1 MAKWTSRDIVEAF
14 SNKDCVYDTYKR
26 RFQAFVLHMIRV
38 GDMLK
43 DVDLGKPSKENL
55 QTAFSGVE
63 EFENYGEL
71 VEYDTA
77 LRELMILNRT
87 ADGKVDYE
95 KLEKALEGVNIDQKF
110 LDSMKETPGY
120 DSDLKKLEK
129 IQEKAETDAKSEIQ
143 KGGKIVFSDQEKKI
157 VAAALGDEVL
167 RDVDAA
173 QRKYK
178 TWENIQKTG
187 AIDQFVGSKEGGKFW
202 GKGTYDSLKTA
213 VGDAKNKA
221 YDTVM
226 KSTTNILTAP
236 LKIFF
241 FSLHELLNP
250 NSYFRKTALPKL
262 KENIRK
268 LRENKQAQDE
278 YKKLGLDL
286 DNMKAQPEAASK
298 KTFSQS
304 VQQLQRTVMAGWKFE
319 DDLKVLG
326 VQPKEQP
333 KEKPQQEQ
341 PSESMDLAS
350 RLAALNLSITSS
362 DLVNEADEKP
372 DTEATNKD
380 REVDS
385 AADAREDE
393 NSQQNT
399 QGNQQEDPE
408 KIQERVANVILRYN
422 FLIYLLLRAFAGTYG
437 HQEVFRRFSFQPFT
451 IKNDVEKKEQEKK
464 EPEQK
469 QEETKP
475 QDQKSELTD
484 EQKSTIQNTMHSFF
498 QKDKWSELNDVQK
511 KMIAAR
517 VKVDPAKIEK
527 ALSESMVL
535 EADEEDQTQE
545 TQQSQQEKPT
555 FVFELTNGV
564 DHWIKS
570 DPVLS
575 RMIQRNVD
583 LKRDLIKDGRYSTFY
598 AIAQFFDEI
607 LDQYTRY
614 ISALKSHPQ
623 FNSLRGM
630 NISIT
635 GIKNLKLQEVT
646 AVARKSLTAL
656 RSKVQ
661 GFGDEL
667 NREFRII
674 ASLQGVTNVTAF
686 LTVKDCN
693 FTNIEKFIKTLDP
706 RLEQAKRATAQPAK
720 IYQEDAREI
729 FGENGIPFSVINMA
743 QTEEKKEQPQQPQ
756 QQQQQQQQPKEE
768 NTEQNGE
775 KQ

>member
-14 SNKDCVYDTYKR
+14 SNRDCVYNTYKR
-26 RFQAFVLHMIRV
+26 RFQAFVLHMITV

-43 DVDLGKPSKENL
+43 EVNPGKPSKENL

-63 EFENYGEL
+63 EFETYGEL
-71 VEYDTA
+71 VEYDAA
-77 LRELMILNRT
+77 LRCLMLLNRT
-87 ADGKVDYE
+87 DNNKIDYE
-95 KLEKALEGVNIDQKF
+95 KLDKALSEVNIDSKF
-110 LDSMKETPGY
+110 LRQMKEDSGY
-120 DSDLKKLEK
+120 NTALGKLES
-129 IQEKAETDAKSEIQ
+129 IQEKAESDAKAEIQ
-143 KGGKIVFSDQEKKI
+143 KGGNIEFSDQQKKI

-167 RDVDAA
+167 REAEAA
-173 QRKYK
+173 QTKYK
-178 TWENIQKTG
+178 TWKKIQETG
-187 AIDQFVGSKEGGKFW
+187 AIDQFVSSKEGGKFW

-226 KSTTNILTAP
+226 GSTTNILTAP

-241 FSLHELLNP
+241 FGLHELLNP
-250 NSYFRKTALPKL
+250 NSYFRKAAWPKI
-262 KENIRK
+262 KENMRK
-268 LRENKQAQDE
+268 VRENKQAQDE

-286 DNMKAQPEAASK
+286 DNMNAESEAANK

-304 VQQLQRTVMAGWKFE
+304 VQQLQRTVMKGWKFE
-319 DDLKVLG
+319 DDLQVLG
-326 VQPKEQP
+326 VQPNEEPKGQKEQ
-333 KEKPQQEQ
+333 PQQEQ
-341 PSESMDLAS
+341 PRESMDLAS

-362 DLVNEADEKP
+362 DLVNEATIEP
-372 DTEATNKD
+372 DPEGAKQEEN
-380 REVDS
+380 EQNS
-385 AADAREDE
+385 AADAGEDE
-393 NSQQNT
+393 NPQ
-399 QGNQQEDPE
+399 QQEPVKQQDENE
-408 KIQERVANVILRYN
+408 KIQEKVANVILRYN

-437 HQEVFRRFSFQPFT
+437 HQEAFRQFSFQPFT
-451 IKNDVEKKEQEKK
+451 IKNSEEAREPEKK
-464 EPEQK
+464 PEQK
-469 QEETKP
+469 QEETKS

-484 EQKSTIQNTMHSFF
+484 EQKSTIQKTMHNFF
-498 QKDKWSELNDVQK
+498 QKDKWSDLNDGQK

-517 VKVDPAKIEK
+517 VRVDPAKIDQ

-535 EADEEDQTQE
+535 EAEEQHT
-545 TQQSQQEKPT
+545 QQEKPT
-555 FVFELTNGV
+555 FVFELTHGV
-564 DHWIKS
+564 EHWIKK

-614 ISALKSHPQ
+614 ISALKAHAQ
-623 FNSLRGM
+623 FNSLKSM

-674 ASLQGVTNVTAF
+674 ASLQSVTNVTQF
-686 LTVKDCN
+686 LAIKDCD
-693 FTNIEKFIKTLDP
+693 FTNIEKFIKTVDP
-706 RLEQAKRATAQPAK
+706 RLEQAKRVTAQPAK
-720 IYQEDAREI
+720 IYQEDAKEI
-729 FGENGIPFSVINMA
+729 FGENGIPFSVINLA
-743 QTEEKKEQPQQPQ
+743 QTEEKKEAQQQQPQ
-756 QQQQQQQQPKEE
+756 QQQQQPQQQ

>member
-14 SNKDCVYDTYKR
+14 SNKDCIYNTYKR
-26 RFQAFVLHMIRV
+26 RFQAFVLHMITV

-43 DVDLGKPSKENL
+43 EVDPGKPSKENL

-63 EFENYGEL
+63 EFENYGGL
-71 VEYDTA
+71 VEYDAA
-77 LRELMILNRT
+77 LRSLMLLNRT
-87 ADGKVDYE
+87 DNNKIDYE
-95 KLEKALEGVNIDQKF
+95 KLDKALEEVNIDSKF
-110 LDSMKETPGY
+110 LDQMKQTQGYETALG
-120 DSDLKKLEK
+120 KLEQ
-129 IQEKAETDAKSEIQ
+129 IQEKAEADAKIEIQ
-143 KGGKIVFSDQEKKI
+143 KGGNIEFSDQQKRI
-157 VAAALGDEVL
+157 VAAALGDAVL
-167 RDVDAA
+167 REAEAA
-173 QRKYK
+173 QTKYK
-178 TWENIQKTG
+178 TWKKIQETG
-187 AIDQFVGSKEGGKFW
+187 AIDQFVSSKEGGKFW
-202 GKGTYDSLKTA
+202 GKGTYDSIKTA

-226 KSTTNILTAP
+226 GSTTNILTAP

-241 FSLHELLNP
+241 FGLHELLNP
-250 NSYFRKTALPKL
+250 NSYFRKAAWPKI
-262 KENIRK
+262 KENMRK
-268 LRENKQAQDE
+268 VRENKQAQEE

-286 DNMKAQPEAASK
+286 DNMNAQSEAANK
-298 KTFSQS
+298 KSFTQS

-319 DDLKVLG
+319 DDLQVLG
-326 VQPKEQP
+326 VQPKEEP
-333 KEKPQQEQ
+333 KDQPQQEQ
-341 PSESMDLAS
+341 PKESMDLAS
-350 RLAALNLSITSS
+350 RLAALNLSITSR
-362 DLVNEADEKP
+362 DLVNEASIEP
-372 DTEATNKD
+372 DMEAENNA
-380 REVDS
+380 ES
-385 AADAREDE
+385 EENAAAEAGEDE
-393 NSQQNT
+393 NP
-399 QGNQQEDPE
+399 QQEEQVKQQDQNE
-408 KIQERVANVILRYN
+408 KIQEKVANVILRYN

-437 HQEVFRRFSFQPFT
+437 HQEAFRQFSFQPFT
-451 IKNDVEKKEQEKK
+451 IKNGEEQKEPENK

-469 QEETKP
+469 PEENKP

-484 EQKSTIQNTMHSFF
+484 EQKSTIQKTMHNFF
-498 QKDKWSELNDVQK
+498 QKDKWSDLNDGQK

-517 VKVDPAKIEK
+517 VRVDPSKIDQ

-535 EADEEDQTQE
+535 EADEEQQT
-545 TQQSQQEKPT
+545 QQEKPT
-555 FVFELTNGV
+555 FVFELTHGV
-564 DHWIKS
+564 EHWIKR

-607 LDQYTRY
+607 LDQYSRY
-614 ISALKSHPQ
+614 ISALKAHAQ
-623 FNSLRGM
+623 FNSLKSM

-674 ASLQGVTNVTAF
+674 ASLQSVTNVTQF
-686 LTVKDCN
+686 LTIKDCN

-706 RLEQAKRATAQPAK
+706 RLEQAKRVTAQPAK

-729 FGENGIPFSVINMA
+729 FGENGIPFSVVNMA
-743 QTEEKKEQPQQPQ
+743 QTEEKKEPQQQQQPQ
-756 QQQQQQQQPKEE
+756 QQ

>member
-14 SNKDCVYDTYKR
+14 SNKDCIYNTYKR
-26 RFQAFVLHMIRV
+26 RFQAFVLHMITV

-43 DVDLGKPSKENL
+43 EVDPGKPSKEHL

-63 EFENYGEL
+63 EFETYGEL
-71 VEYDTA
+71 VEYDAA
-77 LRELMILNRT
+77 LRCLMLLNRT
-87 ADGKVDYE
+87 DNNKIDYE
-95 KLEKALEGVNIDQKF
+95 KLDSVIEKAGLCEKVNIDSKF
-110 LDSMKETPGY
+110 LGQMKEVSGY
-120 DSDLKKLEK
+120 DTALGKLEK
-129 IQEKAETDAKSEIQ
+129 IQEKAEADAKTEIQ
-143 KGGKIVFSDQEKKI
+143 KGGNIEFSDQQKKI
-157 VAAALGDEVL
+157 VAAALGDTVL
-167 RDVDAA
+167 REAEAA
-173 QRKYK
+173 QTKYK
-178 TWENIQKTG
+178 TWKKIQETG
-187 AIDQFVGSKEGGKFW
+187 AIDQFVSSKEGGKFW

-226 KSTTNILTAP
+226 GSTTNILTAP

-241 FSLHELLNP
+241 FGLHELLNP
-250 NSYFRKTALPKL
+250 NSYFRKAAWPKI
-262 KENIRK
+262 KENMRK
-268 LRENKQAQDE
+268 VRSNKQAQDE

-286 DNMKAQPEAASK
+286 DNMNAQSEAANK
-298 KTFSQS
+298 KSFTQS
-304 VQQLQRTVMAGWKFE
+304 VQQLQRTVMKGWKFE
-319 DDLKVLG
+319 DDLQVLG
-326 VQPKEQP
+326 VQPKEEQ
-333 KEKPQQEQ
+333 KEQPQQEQ
-341 PSESMDLAS
+341 PKESMDLAS
-350 RLAALNLSITSS
+350 RLAALNLSITSR
-362 DLVNEADEKP
+362 DLVNEATIEPDMEAENQTENAEK
-372 DTEATNKD
+372 A
-380 REVDS
+380 
-385 AADAREDE
+385 AADAGEDE
-393 NSQQNT
+393 NP
-399 QGNQQEDPE
+399 QQEEQAKQQDENE
-408 KIQERVANVILRYN
+408 KIQEKVANVILRYN

-437 HQEVFRRFSFQPFT
+437 HQEAFRQFSFQPFT
-451 IKNDVEKKEQEKK
+451 IKNGEEQKEPEKK

-475 QDQKSELTD
+475 QDKKDELTD
-484 EQKSTIQNTMHSFF
+484 EQKSTIQKTMHNFF
-498 QKDKWSELNDVQK
+498 QKDKWSDLNDGQK

-517 VKVDPAKIEK
+517 VRVDPAKIDQ

-535 EADEEDQTQE
+535 EADEEQQT
-545 TQQSQQEKPT
+545 QQEKPT
-555 FVFELTNGV
+555 FVFELTHGV
-564 DHWIKS
+564 EHWIKK

-607 LDQYTRY
+607 LDQYSRY
-614 ISALKSHPQ
+614 ISALKAHAQ
-623 FNSLRGM
+623 FNSLKSM

-646 AVARKSLTAL
+646 AVARKSLTVL

-674 ASLQGVTNVTAF
+674 ASLQGVTNVTQF
-686 LTVKDCN
+686 LTIRDCN
-693 FTNIEKFIKTLDP
+693 FTNIEKFIKTVDP
-706 RLEQAKRATAQPAK
+706 RLEQANRVTAQPAK
-720 IYQEDAREI
+720 IYQEDAKEI

-743 QTEEKKEQPQQPQ
+743 QTEEKKEPEQQQPQ
-756 QQQQQQQQPKEE
+756 QQQQQPQQQ

>member
-14 SNKDCVYDTYKR
+14 SNRYCIYNTYKR
-26 RFQAFVLHMIRV
+26 RFQAFVLHMITV

-43 DVDLGKPSKENL
+43 EVDPGKPSKENL

-71 VEYDTA
+71 VEYDAA
-77 LRELMILNRT
+77 LRCLMLLNRT
-87 ADGKVDYE
+87 DNNKIDYE
-95 KLEKALEGVNIDQKF
+95 KLDKALSEVNIDSKF
-110 LDSMKETPGY
+110 LSQMKEVSGY
-120 DSDLKKLEK
+120 NTALGKLEN
-129 IQEKAETDAKSEIQ
+129 IQEKAEADAKAEIQ
-143 KGGKIVFSDQEKKI
+143 KGGNIEFSDQQKKI

-167 RDVDAA
+167 READAA
-173 QRKYK
+173 QTKYK
-178 TWENIQKTG
+178 TWKKIQETG
-187 AIDQFVGSKEGGKFW
+187 AIDQFVSSKEGGKFW

-226 KSTTNILTAP
+226 GSTTNILTAP

-241 FSLHELLNP
+241 FGLHELLNP
-250 NSYFRKTALPKL
+250 NSYFRKTAWPKI
-262 KENIRK
+262 KENMRK
-268 LRENKQAQDE
+268 VRENKQAQDE

-286 DNMKAQPEAASK
+286 DNMNAESEAANK
-298 KTFSQS
+298 KSYTQS

-319 DDLKVLG
+319 DDLQVLG
-326 VQPKEQP
+326 VQPNEETKEQKEQP
-333 KEKPQQEQ
+333 N
-341 PSESMDLAS
+341 ESMDLAS

-362 DLVNEADEKP
+362 DLVNEATIEPDPKGEKQ
-372 DTEATNKD
+372 EENEQNA
-380 REVDS
+380 
-385 AADAREDE
+385 AADAGEDE
-393 NSQQNT
+393 NPQKEQVKQQDENS
-399 QGNQQEDPE
+399 
-408 KIQERVANVILRYN
+408 KIQEKVANVILRYN

-437 HQEVFRRFSFQPFT
+437 HQEAFRQFSFQPFT
-451 IKNDVEKKEQEKK
+451 IKNDEEQKEPEKKET
-464 EPEQK
+464 EQK
-469 QEETKP
+469 KEETKP

-484 EQKSTIQNTMHSFF
+484 EQKSTIQKTMHNFF
-498 QKDKWSELNDVQK
+498 QKNKWSDLNDGQK

-517 VKVDPAKIEK
+517 VRVDPAKIDQ

-535 EADEEDQTQE
+535 EADEQQT
-545 TQQSQQEKPT
+545 QQEKPT
-555 FVFELTNGV
+555 FVFELTHGV
-564 DHWIKS
+564 EHWIKR

-607 LDQYTRY
+607 LDQYSRY
-614 ISALKSHPQ
+614 IAALKAHAQ
-623 FNSLRGM
+623 FNSLKSM

-674 ASLQGVTNVTAF
+674 ASLQAVTNVTQF
-686 LTVKDCN
+686 LTIKDCD

-706 RLEQAKRATAQPAK
+706 RLEQAKRVTAQPAK
-720 IYQEDAREI
+720 IYQEDAKEI

-743 QTEEKKEQPQQPQ
+743 QTEEKKETQQQQQPQ
-756 QQQQQQQQPKEE
+756 QQ

>member
-14 SNKDCVYDTYKR
+14 SNKDCIYNTYKR
-26 RFQAFVLHMIRV
+26 RFQAFVLHMITV

-43 DVDLGKPSKENL
+43 EVDPGKPSKENL

-71 VEYDTA
+71 VEYDAA
-77 LRELMILNRT
+77 LRSLMLLNRT
-87 ADGKVDYE
+87 DNNKIDYE
-95 KLEKALEGVNIDQKF
+95 KLDKALEEVNIDSKF
-110 LDSMKETPGY
+110 LDQMRQTQGY
-120 DSDLKKLEK
+120 DSALGKLEK
-129 IQEKAETDAKSEIQ
+129 IQEKAEADAKIEIQ
-143 KGGKIVFSDQEKKI
+143 RGGNIEFSDQQKKI
-157 VAAALGDEVL
+157 VAAALGDGVL
-167 RDVDAA
+167 REAEAA
-173 QRKYK
+173 QTKYK
-178 TWENIQKTG
+178 TWKKIQETG
-187 AIDQFVGSKEGGKFW
+187 AIDLFISSKEGGKFW

-226 KSTTNILTAP
+226 GSTTNILTAP

-241 FSLHELLNP
+241 FGLHELLNP
-250 NSYFRKTALPKL
+250 NSYFRKAAWPKI
-262 KENIRK
+262 KENMRK
-268 LRENKQAQDE
+268 VRENKQAQDE

-286 DNMKAQPEAASK
+286 DNMNAESEAANK
-298 KTFSQS
+298 KSFTQS

-319 DDLKVLG
+319 DDLQVLG
-326 VQPKEQP
+326 VQPKEEP
-333 KEKPQQEQ
+333 KEQPQQEQ
-341 PSESMDLAS
+341 PRESMDLAS
-350 RLAALNLSITSS
+350 RLAALNLSITSR
-362 DLVNEADEKP
+362 DLVNEATIEP
-372 DTEATNKD
+372 DMEAENQA
-380 REVDS
+380 ENAENA
-385 AADAREDE
+385 AADAGEDE
-393 NSQQNT
+393 NSQQEE
-399 QGNQQEDPE
+399 QVKQQDQNE
-408 KIQERVANVILRYN
+408 KIQEKVANVILRYN

-437 HQEVFRRFSFQPFT
+437 HQEPFRQFSFQPFT
-451 IKNDVEKKEQEKK
+451 IKNGEEQKQEEPK
-464 EPEQK
+464 PEQK

-484 EQKSTIQNTMHSFF
+484 EQKSTIQKTMHNFF
-498 QKDKWSELNDVQK
+498 QKDKWSDLNDGQK

-517 VKVDPAKIEK
+517 VRVDPAKIDQ

-535 EADEEDQTQE
+535 EADEEQQT
-545 TQQSQQEKPT
+545 QQEKPT
-555 FVFELTNGV
+555 FVFELTHGV
-564 DHWIKS
+564 EHWIKR

-607 LDQYTRY
+607 LDQYSRY
-614 ISALKSHPQ
+614 IAALKAHAQ
-623 FNSLRGM
+623 FNSLKSM

-656 RSKVQ
+656 RNKVQ

-674 ASLQGVTNVTAF
+674 ASLQSVTNVTQF
-686 LTVKDCN
+686 LTIKDCD

-706 RLEQAKRATAQPAK
+706 RLEQAKRVTAQPAK

-729 FGENGIPFSVINMA
+729 FGENGIPFSVVNMA
-743 QTEEKKEQPQQPQ
+743 QTEEKKEPQQQQPQ
-756 QQQQQQQQPKEE
+756 QQ

>member
-14 SNKDCVYDTYKR
+14 SNKDCIYSTYKR
-26 RFQAFVLHMIRV
+26 RFQAFVLHMITV

-55 QTAFSGVE
+55 QTAFSGVD
-63 EFENYGEL
+63 EFEKYGDQ
-71 VEYDTA
+71 VEYDAA

-87 ADGKVDYE
+87 DDGKIDYE
-95 KLEKALEGVNIDQKF
+95 KLDKALEGVNIDRKF
-110 LDSMKETPGY
+110 LKSMNETAGY
-120 DSDLKKLEK
+120 ASDLENLEK
-129 IQEKAETDAKSEIQ
+129 IQEKAEADAKSEIQ
-143 KGGKIVFSDQEKKI
+143 KGGKIEFSDQEKKI

-167 RDVDAA
+167 RDVNAA
-173 QRKYK
+173 QTKYK

-202 GKGTYDSLKTA
+202 GNGTYDSLKTA

-226 KSTTNILTAP
+226 GSTTNILTAP

-241 FSLHELLNP
+241 FGLHELLNP
-250 NSYFRKTALPKL
+250 NSYFRKTAFPKL
-262 KENIRK
+262 RENIRK

-278 YKKLGLDL
+278 YKKLGIDL
-286 DNMKAQPEAASK
+286 DNMNAQPKAANK
-298 KTFSQS
+298 KSFSQS
-304 VQQLQRTVMAGWKFE
+304 VQQLQRTVMTGWKFE
-319 DDLKVLG
+319 DDLKALG
-326 VQPKEQP
+326 VQPKEQT
-333 KEKPQQEQ
+333 QQEQ
-341 PSESMDLAS
+341 PRESMDLAS
-350 RLAALNLSITSS
+350 RLAALNLSITSK
-362 DLVNEADEKP
+362 DLVNEADNEP
-372 DTEATNKD
+372 DAEAANREETEED
-380 REVDS
+380 R
-385 AADAREDE
+385 AAEAGEDE

-399 QGNQQEDPE
+399 QGEQQEDNE

-437 HQEVFRRFSFQPFT
+437 HQEAFRRFSFQPFT
-451 IKNDVEKKEQEKK
+451 IKNDEKGEKEQAK
-464 EPEQK
+464 EQSKEQSK
-469 QEETKP
+469 S

-535 EADEEDQTQE
+535 EADEEQQTQR
-545 TQQSQQEKPT
+545 EKPT
-555 FVFELTNGV
+555 FVFELTHGV
-564 DHWIKS
+564 EHWIKG

-607 LDQYTRY
+607 LDQYSRY

-623 FNSLRGM
+623 FNSLKGM

-686 LTVKDCN
+686 LTIKYCD
-693 FTNIEKFIKTLDP
+693 FTKIEKFIKTLDP

-720 IYQEDAREI
+720 IYQEDAKEI
-729 FGENGIPFSVINMA
+729 FGENGIPFSVVNMA
-743 QTEEKKEQPQQPQ
+743 QSEEKKEQPQQ
-756 QQQQQQQQPKEE
+756 QQQQPQPQ

>member
-14 SNKDCVYDTYKR
+14 SNKDCIYNTYKR
-26 RFQAFVLHMIRV
+26 RFQAFVLHMITV

-43 DVDLGKPSKENL
+43 EVDPGKPSKENL
-55 QTAFSGVE
+55 QTAFAGVE

-71 VEYDTA
+71 VEYDAA
-77 LRELMILNRT
+77 LRCLMLLNRT
-87 ADGKVDYE
+87 DNNKIDYE
-95 KLEKALEGVNIDQKF
+95 KLDKTLEEVNIDSKF
-110 LDSMKETPGY
+110 LDQMKQTTGY
-120 DSDLKKLEK
+120 DSALGKLEK
-129 IQEKAETDAKSEIQ
+129 IQEKAETDAKIEIQ
-143 KGGKIVFSDQEKKI
+143 RGGNIEFSDQQKKI
-157 VAAALGDEVL
+157 VAAALGDGVMREAE
-167 RDVDAA
+167 AA
-173 QRKYK
+173 QTKYK
-178 TWENIQKTG
+178 TWKKIQETG
-187 AIDQFVGSKEGGKFW
+187 AIDQFVSSKEGGKFW
-202 GKGTYDSLKTA
+202 GKGTYDSIKTA

-226 KSTTNILTAP
+226 GSTTNILTAP

-241 FSLHELLNP
+241 FGLHELLNP
-250 NSYFRKTALPKL
+250 NSYFRKAAWPKI
-262 KENIRK
+262 KENMRK
-268 LRENKQAQDE
+268 VRENKQAQDE

-286 DNMKAQPEAASK
+286 DNMNAESETANK
-298 KTFSQS
+298 KSYTQS
-304 VQQLQRTVMAGWKFE
+304 VQQLQRTVMSGWKFE
-319 DDLKVLG
+319 DDLQVLG
-326 VQPKEQP
+326 VQPNEENKEEKEQQ
-333 KEKPQQEQ
+333 QQEQ
-341 PSESMDLAS
+341 QKESMDLAS
-350 RLAALNLSITSS
+350 RLAALNLSITSR
-362 DLVNEADEKP
+362 DLVNEATIEP
-372 DTEATNKD
+372 DMEAENQA
-380 REVDS
+380 ENAENA
-385 AADAREDE
+385 AADAGEDE
-393 NSQQNT
+393 NSQQEE
-399 QGNQQEDPE
+399 QVKQQDQNE
-408 KIQERVANVILRYN
+408 KIQEKVANVILRYN

-437 HQEVFRRFSFQPFT
+437 HQEAFRQFSFQPFT
-451 IKNDVEKKEQEKK
+451 IKNGEEQKQEEPK
-464 EPEQK
+464 PEQK

-484 EQKSTIQNTMHSFF
+484 EQKSTIQKTMHNFF
-498 QKDKWSELNDVQK
+498 QKDKWSDLNDGQK

-517 VKVDPAKIEK
+517 VRVDPAKIDQ

-535 EADEEDQTQE
+535 EADEEQQT
-545 TQQSQQEKPT
+545 QQEKPT
-555 FVFELTNGV
+555 FVFELTHGV
-564 DHWIKS
+564 EHWIKR

-607 LDQYTRY
+607 LDQYSRY
-614 ISALKSHPQ
+614 IAALKAHAQ
-623 FNSLRGM
+623 FNSLKSM

-674 ASLQGVTNVTAF
+674 ASLQSVTNVTQF
-686 LTVKDCN
+686 LTIKDCD

-706 RLEQAKRATAQPAK
+706 RLEQAKRVTAQPAK
-720 IYQEDAREI
+720 IYQEDAKEI

-743 QTEEKKEQPQQPQ
+743 QTEEKKEPQQQQPQ
-756 QQQQQQQQPKEE
+756 QQ

>member
-14 SNKDCVYDTYKR
+14 SNRYCIYNTYKR
-26 RFQAFVLHMIRV
+26 RFQAFVLHMITV

-43 DVDLGKPSKENL
+43 EVDPGKPSKENL

-71 VEYDTA
+71 VEYDAA
-77 LRELMILNRT
+77 LRCLMLLNRT
-87 ADGKVDYE
+87 DNNKIDYE
-95 KLEKALEGVNIDQKF
+95 KLDKALSEVNIDSKF
-110 LDSMKETPGY
+110 LSQMKEVSGY
-120 DSDLKKLEK
+120 NTALGKLEN
-129 IQEKAETDAKSEIQ
+129 IQEKAEADAKAEIQ
-143 KGGKIVFSDQEKKI
+143 KGGNIEFSDQQKKI

-167 RDVDAA
+167 READAA
-173 QRKYK
+173 QTKYK
-178 TWENIQKTG
+178 TWKKIQETG
-187 AIDQFVGSKEGGKFW
+187 AIDQFVSSKEGGKFW

-226 KSTTNILTAP
+226 GSTTNILTAP

-241 FSLHELLNP
+241 FGLHELLNP
-250 NSYFRKTALPKL
+250 NSYFRKTAWPKI
-262 KENIRK
+262 KENMRK
-268 LRENKQAQDE
+268 VRENKQAQDE

-286 DNMKAQPEAASK
+286 DNMNAESEAANK
-298 KTFSQS
+298 KSYTQS

-319 DDLKVLG
+319 DDLQVLG
-326 VQPKEQP
+326 VQPNEETKEQKEQP
-333 KEKPQQEQ
+333 N
-341 PSESMDLAS
+341 ESMDLAS

-362 DLVNEADEKP
+362 DLVNEATIEPDPKGEKQ
-372 DTEATNKD
+372 EENEQNA
-380 REVDS
+380 
-385 AADAREDE
+385 AADAGEDE
-393 NSQQNT
+393 NPQKEQVKQQDENS
-399 QGNQQEDPE
+399 
-408 KIQERVANVILRYN
+408 KIQEKVANVILRYN

-437 HQEVFRRFSFQPFT
+437 HQEAFRQFSFQPFT
-451 IKNDVEKKEQEKK
+451 IKNDEEQKEPEKKET
-464 EPEQK
+464 EQK
-469 QEETKP
+469 KEETKP

-484 EQKSTIQNTMHSFF
+484 EQKSTIQKTMHNFF
-498 QKDKWSELNDVQK
+498 QKNKWSDLNDGQK

-517 VKVDPAKIEK
+517 VRVDPAKIDQ

-535 EADEEDQTQE
+535 EADEQQT
-545 TQQSQQEKPT
+545 QQEKPT
-555 FVFELTNGV
+555 FVFELTHGV
-564 DHWIKS
+564 EHWIKR

-607 LDQYTRY
+607 LDQYSRY
-614 ISALKSHPQ
+614 IAALKAHAQ
-623 FNSLRGM
+623 FNSLKSM

-674 ASLQGVTNVTAF
+674 ASLQAVTNVTQF
-686 LTVKDCN
+686 LTIKDCD

-706 RLEQAKRATAQPAK
+706 RLEQAKRVTAQPAK
-720 IYQEDAREI
+720 IYQEDAKEI
-729 FGENGIPFSVINMA
+729 FGENGIPFSVVNMA
-743 QTEEKKEQPQQPQ
+743 QTEEKKETQQQQQPQ
-756 QQQQQQQQPKEE
+756 QQ

>member
-14 SNKDCVYDTYKR
+14 SNKDCIYNTYKR
-26 RFQAFVLHMIRV
+26 RFQAFVLHMITV

-43 DVDLGKPSKENL
+43 EVDPGKPSKENL

-63 EFENYGEL
+63 EFETYGEL
-71 VEYDTA
+71 VEYDAA
-77 LRELMILNRT
+77 LRTLMLLNRT
-87 ADGKVDYE
+87 DSNKIDYE
-95 KLEKALEGVNIDQKF
+95 KLDKALSEVNIDSKF
-110 LDSMKETPGY
+110 LEQMKEVSGY
-120 DSDLKKLEK
+120 DSALGKLEK
-129 IQEKAETDAKSEIQ
+129 IQEKAEADAKTEIQ
-143 KGGKIVFSDQEKKI
+143 RGGNIEFSDQQKKI
-157 VAAALGDEVL
+157 VAAALGDGVL
-167 RDVDAA
+167 REAEAA
-173 QRKYK
+173 QTKYK
-178 TWENIQKTG
+178 TWKKIQETG
-187 AIDQFVGSKEGGKFW
+187 AIDQFVSSKEGGKFW
-202 GKGTYDSLKTA
+202 GKGTYDSIKTA

-226 KSTTNILTAP
+226 GSTTNILTAP

-241 FSLHELLNP
+241 FGLHELLNP
-250 NSYFRKTALPKL
+250 NSYFRKAAWPKI
-262 KENIRK
+262 KENMRK
-268 LRENKQAQDE
+268 VRENKQAQDE

-286 DNMKAQPEAASK
+286 DNMNAESEAANK

-319 DDLKVLG
+319 DDLQVLG
-326 VQPKEQP
+326 VQPKEEP
-333 KEKPQQEQ
+333 KEQPQQEQ
-341 PSESMDLAS
+341 QKESMDLAS
-350 RLAALNLSITSS
+350 RLAALNLSITSR
-362 DLVNEADEKP
+362 DLVNEATIEP
-372 DTEATNKD
+372 DMEAENQA
-380 REVDS
+380 ENAENS
-385 AADAREDE
+385 AADAGEDE
-393 NSQQNT
+393 NPPQEEQVKQQDQN
-399 QGNQQEDPE
+399 E
-408 KIQERVANVILRYN
+408 KIQEKVANVILRYN

-437 HQEVFRRFSFQPFT
+437 HQEAFRQFSFQPFT
-451 IKNDVEKKEQEKK
+451 IKNGEEQKEPEKK

-484 EQKSTIQNTMHSFF
+484 EQKSTIQKTMHNFF
-498 QKDKWSELNDVQK
+498 QKDKWSDLNDGQK

-517 VKVDPAKIEK
+517 VRVDPAKIDQ

-535 EADEEDQTQE
+535 EADEEQQT
-545 TQQSQQEKPT
+545 QQEKPT
-555 FVFELTNGV
+555 FVFELTHGV
-564 DHWIKS
+564 EHWIKR

-575 RMIQRNVD
+575 RMIQKNVD

-607 LDQYTRY
+607 LDQYSRY
-614 ISALKSHPQ
+614 ISALKAHAQ
-623 FNSLRGM
+623 FNSLKSM

-674 ASLQGVTNVTAF
+674 ASLQAVTNVTQF
-686 LTVKDCN
+686 LTIKDCD

-706 RLEQAKRATAQPAK
+706 RLEQAKRVTAQPAK
-720 IYQEDAREI
+720 IYQEDAKEI

-756 QQQQQQQQPKEE
+756 QQ

>member
-14 SNKDCVYDTYKR
+14 SNKDCIYNTYKR
-26 RFQAFVLHMIRV
+26 RFQAFVLHMITV

-43 DVDLGKPSKENL
+43 EVDPGKPSKENL
-55 QTAFSGVE
+55 QTAFAGVE

-71 VEYDTA
+71 VEYDAA
-77 LRELMILNRT
+77 LRCLMLLNRT
-87 ADGKVDYE
+87 DNNKIDYE
-95 KLEKALEGVNIDQKF
+95 KLDKTLEEVNIDSKF
-110 LDSMKETPGY
+110 LDQMKQTTGY
-120 DSDLKKLEK
+120 DSALGKLEK
-129 IQEKAETDAKSEIQ
+129 IQEKAETDAKIEIQ
-143 KGGKIVFSDQEKKI
+143 RGGNIEFSDQQKKI
-157 VAAALGDEVL
+157 VAAALGDGVMREAE
-167 RDVDAA
+167 AA
-173 QRKYK
+173 QTKYK
-178 TWENIQKTG
+178 TWKKIQETG
-187 AIDQFVGSKEGGKFW
+187 AIDQFVSSKEGGKFW
-202 GKGTYDSLKTA
+202 GKGTYDSIKTA

-226 KSTTNILTAP
+226 GSTTNILTAP

-241 FSLHELLNP
+241 FGLHELLNP
-250 NSYFRKTALPKL
+250 NSYFRKAAWPKI
-262 KENIRK
+262 KENMRK
-268 LRENKQAQDE
+268 VRENKQAQDE

-286 DNMKAQPEAASK
+286 DNMNAESETANK
-298 KTFSQS
+298 KSYTQS
-304 VQQLQRTVMAGWKFE
+304 VQQLQRTVMSGWKFE
-319 DDLKVLG
+319 DDLQVLG
-326 VQPKEQP
+326 VQPNEENKEEKEQQ
-333 KEKPQQEQ
+333 QQEQ
-341 PSESMDLAS
+341 QKESMDLAS
-350 RLAALNLSITSS
+350 RLAALNLSITSR
-362 DLVNEADEKP
+362 DLVNEATIEP
-372 DTEATNKD
+372 DMEAENQA
-380 REVDS
+380 ENAENA
-385 AADAREDE
+385 AADAGEDE
-393 NSQQNT
+393 NSQQEE
-399 QGNQQEDPE
+399 QVKQQDQNE
-408 KIQERVANVILRYN
+408 KIQEKVANVILRYN

-437 HQEVFRRFSFQPFT
+437 HQEAFRQFSFQPFT
-451 IKNDVEKKEQEKK
+451 IKNGEEQKQEEPK
-464 EPEQK
+464 PEQK

-484 EQKSTIQNTMHSFF
+484 EQKSTIQKTMHNFF
-498 QKDKWSELNDVQK
+498 QKDKWSDLNDGQK

-517 VKVDPAKIEK
+517 VRVDPAKIDQ

-535 EADEEDQTQE
+535 EADEEQQT
-545 TQQSQQEKPT
+545 QQEKPT
-555 FVFELTNGV
+555 FVFELTHGV
-564 DHWIKS
+564 EHWIKR

-607 LDQYTRY
+607 LDQYSRY
-614 ISALKSHPQ
+614 IAALKAHAQ
-623 FNSLRGM
+623 FNSLKSM

-674 ASLQGVTNVTAF
+674 ASLQSVTNVTQF
-686 LTVKDCN
+686 LTIKECD

-706 RLEQAKRATAQPAK
+706 RLEQAKRVTAQPAK
-720 IYQEDAREI
+720 IYQEDAKEI

-743 QTEEKKEQPQQPQ
+743 QTEEKKEPQQQQPQ
-756 QQQQQQQQPKEE
+756 QQ

>member
-14 SNKDCVYDTYKR
+14 SNRDCVYNTYKR
-26 RFQAFVLHMIRV
+26 RFQAFVLHMITV

-43 DVDLGKPSKENL
+43 EVNPGKPSKENL

-63 EFENYGEL
+63 EFETYGEL
-71 VEYDTA
+71 VEYDAA
-77 LRELMILNRT
+77 LRCLMLLNRT
-87 ADGKVDYE
+87 DNNKIDYE
-95 KLEKALEGVNIDQKF
+95 KLDKALSEVNIDSKF
-110 LDSMKETPGY
+110 LRQMKEVSGY
-120 DSDLKKLEK
+120 NTALGKLEN
-129 IQEKAETDAKSEIQ
+129 IQEKAESDAKAEIQ
-143 KGGKIVFSDQEKKI
+143 KGGNIEFSDQQKKI
-157 VAAALGDEVL
+157 VAAALGDTVL
-167 RDVDAA
+167 REAEAA
-173 QRKYK
+173 QTKYK
-178 TWENIQKTG
+178 TWKKIQETG
-187 AIDQFVGSKEGGKFW
+187 AIDQFVSSKEGGKFW

-226 KSTTNILTAP
+226 GSTTNILTAP

-241 FSLHELLNP
+241 FGLHELLNP
-250 NSYFRKTALPKL
+250 NSYFRKAAWPKI
-262 KENIRK
+262 KENMRK
-268 LRENKQAQDE
+268 VRENKQAQDE

-286 DNMKAQPEAASK
+286 DNMNAESEAANK

-304 VQQLQRTVMAGWKFE
+304 VQQLQRTVMKGWKFE
-319 DDLKVLG
+319 DDLQVLG
-326 VQPKEQP
+326 VQPNEEPKEQ
-333 KEKPQQEQ
+333 KEQPQQEQ
-341 PSESMDLAS
+341 QKESMDLAS
-350 RLAALNLSITSS
+350 RLAALNLSITSR
-362 DLVNEADEKP
+362 DLVNEATIEP
-372 DTEATNKD
+372 DPEGAKQEEN
-380 REVDS
+380 EQNS
-385 AADAREDE
+385 AADAGEDE
-393 NSQQNT
+393 NPQ
-399 QGNQQEDPE
+399 QQEPVKQQDENE
-408 KIQERVANVILRYN
+408 KIQEKVANVILRYN

-437 HQEVFRRFSFQPFT
+437 HQEAFRQFSFQPFT
-451 IKNDVEKKEQEKK
+451 IKNGEEQKEPEKK
-464 EPEQK
+464 PEQK
-469 QEETKP
+469 QEETKS

-484 EQKSTIQNTMHSFF
+484 EQKSTIQKTMHNFF
-498 QKDKWSELNDVQK
+498 QKDKWSDLNDGQK

-517 VKVDPAKIEK
+517 VRVDPAKIDQ

-535 EADEEDQTQE
+535 EAEEQKT
-545 TQQSQQEKPT
+545 QQEKPT
-555 FVFELTNGV
+555 FVFELTHGV
-564 DHWIKS
+564 EHWIKK

-614 ISALKSHPQ
+614 ISALKAHAQ
-623 FNSLRGM
+623 FNSLKSM

-674 ASLQGVTNVTAF
+674 ASLQSVTNVTQF
-686 LTVKDCN
+686 LTIKDCD
-693 FTNIEKFIKTLDP
+693 FTNIEKFIKTVDP
-706 RLEQAKRATAQPAK
+706 RLEQAKRVTAQPAK
-720 IYQEDAREI
+720 IYQEDAKEI
-729 FGENGIPFSVINMA
+729 FGENGIPFSVINLA
-743 QTEEKKEQPQQPQ
+743 QTEEKKEPQQQQQPQ
-756 QQQQQQQQPKEE
+756 QQPQQQ

>member
-14 SNKDCVYDTYKR
+14 SNKDCIYNTYKR
-26 RFQAFVLHMIRV
+26 RFQAFVLHMITV

-43 DVDLGKPSKENL
+43 EVDPGKPSKENL
-55 QTAFSGVE
+55 QTAFAGVE

-71 VEYDTA
+71 VEYDAA
-77 LRELMILNRT
+77 LRCLMLLNRT
-87 ADGKVDYE
+87 DNNKIDYE
-95 KLEKALEGVNIDQKF
+95 KLDKTLEEVNIDSKF
-110 LDSMKETPGY
+110 LDQMKQTTGY
-120 DSDLKKLEK
+120 DSALGKLEK
-129 IQEKAETDAKSEIQ
+129 IQEKAETDAKIEIQ
-143 KGGKIVFSDQEKKI
+143 RGGNIEFSDQQKKI
-157 VAAALGDEVL
+157 VAAALGDGVMREAE
-167 RDVDAA
+167 AA
-173 QRKYK
+173 QTKYK
-178 TWENIQKTG
+178 TWKKIQETG
-187 AIDQFVGSKEGGKFW
+187 AIDQFVSSKEGGKFW
-202 GKGTYDSLKTA
+202 GKGTYDSIKTA

-226 KSTTNILTAP
+226 GSTTNILTAP

-241 FSLHELLNP
+241 FGLHELLNP
-250 NSYFRKTALPKL
+250 NSYFRKAAWPKI
-262 KENIRK
+262 KENMRK
-268 LRENKQAQDE
+268 VRENKQAQDE

-286 DNMKAQPEAASK
+286 DNMNAESETANK
-298 KTFSQS
+298 KSYTQS
-304 VQQLQRTVMAGWKFE
+304 VQQLQRTVMSGWKFE
-319 DDLKVLG
+319 DDLQVLG
-326 VQPKEQP
+326 VQPNDENKEEKEQQ
-333 KEKPQQEQ
+333 QQEQ
-341 PSESMDLAS
+341 QKESMDLAS
-350 RLAALNLSITSS
+350 RLAALNLSITSR
-362 DLVNEADEKP
+362 DLVNEATIEP
-372 DTEATNKD
+372 DMEAENQA
-380 REVDS
+380 ENAENA
-385 AADAREDE
+385 AADAGEDE
-393 NSQQNT
+393 NSQQEE
-399 QGNQQEDPE
+399 QVKQQDQNE
-408 KIQERVANVILRYN
+408 KIQEKVANVILRYN

-437 HQEVFRRFSFQPFT
+437 HQEAFRQFSFQPFT
-451 IKNDVEKKEQEKK
+451 IKNGEEQKQEEPK
-464 EPEQK
+464 PEQK

-484 EQKSTIQNTMHSFF
+484 EQKSTIQKTMHNFF
-498 QKDKWSELNDVQK
+498 QKDKWSDLNDGQK

-517 VKVDPAKIEK
+517 VRVDPAKIDQ

-535 EADEEDQTQE
+535 EADEEQQT
-545 TQQSQQEKPT
+545 QQEKPT
-555 FVFELTNGV
+555 FVFELTHGV
-564 DHWIKS
+564 EHWIKR

-583 LKRDLIKDGRYSTFY
+583 LKRDLIKDCRYSTFY

-607 LDQYTRY
+607 LDQYSRY
-614 ISALKSHPQ
+614 IAALKAHAQ
-623 FNSLRGM
+623 FNSLKSM

-674 ASLQGVTNVTAF
+674 ASLQSVTNVTQF
-686 LTVKDCN
+686 LTIKDCD

-706 RLEQAKRATAQPAK
+706 RLEQAKRVTAQPAK
-720 IYQEDAREI
+720 IYQEDAKEI

-743 QTEEKKEQPQQPQ
+743 QTEEKKEPQQQQPQ
-756 QQQQQQQQPKEE
+756 QQ

>member
-26 RFQAFVLHMIRV
+26 RFQAFVLHMITV

-63 EFENYGEL
+63 EFETYGEL

-87 ADGKVDYE
+87 DDGKIDYE
-95 KLEKALEGVNIDQKF
+95 KLDKALEGVNIDSKF
-110 LDSMKETPGY
+110 LDSMKQTAGY
-120 DSDLKKLEK
+120 ASDLQKLEK
-129 IQEKAETDAKSEIQ
+129 IQEKAEADAKKEIQ
-143 KGGKIVFSDQEKKI
+143 KGGNIEFTDQQKKI
-157 VAAALGDEVL
+157 VAAALGDKVL

-173 QRKYK
+173 QTKYK

-187 AIDQFVGSKEGGKFW
+187 AIDQFVGSKDGGKFW

-226 KSTTNILTAP
+226 GSTTNILTAP

-241 FSLHELLNP
+241 FGLHELLNP
-250 NSYFRKTALPKL
+250 NSYFRKTAFPKL

-278 YKKLGLDL
+278 YKKLGIDL
-286 DNMKAQPEAASK
+286 DNMNAQPKADNK
-298 KTFSQS
+298 KSFSQS
-304 VQQLQRTVMAGWKFE
+304 VQQLQRTVMKGWKFE
-319 DDLKVLG
+319 DDLKGLG
-326 VQPKEQP
+326 VQPKEQQQ
-333 KEKPQQEQ
+333 PQQEQ
-341 PSESMDLAS
+341 PRESMDLAS

-362 DLVNEADEKP
+362 DLVNEADNEP
-372 DTEATNKD
+372 DAEAVNKES
-380 REVDS
+380 EVDS
-385 AADAREDE
+385 AADAGEDE
-393 NSQQNT
+393 NSQQNA
-399 QGNQQEDPE
+399 QGEPQEDNE

-422 FLIYLLLRAFAGTYG
+422 FIIYLLLRAFAGTYG

-451 IKNDVEKKEQEKK
+451 IKNDEEKKEAEKK
-464 EPEQK
+464 DTEQK
-469 QEETKP
+469 QAETKS

-527 ALSESMVL
+527 ALSESMIL
-535 EADEEDQTQE
+535 EADEE
-545 TQQSQQEKPT
+545 QQNQREKPT
-555 FVFELTNGV
+555 FVFELTRGV
-564 DHWIKS
+564 DHWIKN

-607 LDQYTRY
+607 LDQYSRY

-623 FNSLRGM
+623 FNSLKGM

-656 RSKVQ
+656 RSNVH

-686 LTVKDCN
+686 LTIKDCD
-693 FTNIEKFIKTLDP
+693 FIKIEKFIKTLDP

-720 IYQEDAREI
+720 IYQEDANEI
-729 FGENGIPFSVINMA
+729 FGKNGIPFAVVNMT
-743 QTEEKKEQPQQPQ
+743 QSEEKRVTQQQQQPQ
-756 QQQQQQQQPKEE
+756 QQ